1 MRSRPDVKLLLSPG
15 VVQPGERL
23 RAEALFTSK
32 SHETP
37 VDFISMRLRGTT
49 KIGVGSGK
57 GRSIYEGVFFEREWR
72 SKAMKMFK
80 GEMRL
85 AAAFDIPANMPQT
98 YFGGDASIAYLI
110 TVYVSIPWWPDREEE
125 FHIPVALPPAPAP
138 DPIPRTFATS
148 TVGPR
153 GTDAF
158 MEMSLDATQ
167 IAAGDV
173 VTGSISLQNLR
184 GRKIRGIDLS
194 FVETEI
200 VTVPRPD
207 TREAKRFR
215 LRVHD
220 GSPAEGAAIPFRV
233 RLPDKATPTFNTD
246 GVLNNR
252 AQQSFM
258 QVRTHVELR
267 AVVAWGEDV
276 ILRVP
281 VLVATKASAPRQQ
294 LGWVAPVGRERQ
306 MIVWRAAAERMG
318 LIADPNAQRMT
329 AQSGVV
335 TVEVTAEHREK
346 DFFLI
351 AQLGWPNMG
360 LDLEVNERKWTDALA
375 VNLMKSGD
383 ENVDERFAAHVREP
397 AQAKAIVET
406 LASVMDFEE
415 VAITD
420 QGAVLTIR
428 GAPHVPEKLEP
439 FCKAALRAAEAFD
452 QALKRIAPPHLF
464 AADVPA
470 WEAMAS
476 RLRGRLDIGRMW
488 IRDAVIGTTSV
499 ELGAVWERT
508 GIHLGSAIRIKI
520 DPPLETAF
528 TILDDPRLSPA
539 ARDAWR
545 ELQSKSKN
553 TSITEKEILI
563 ELEGK
568 LTDPQTAMPLIDLA
582 LVLRKS
588 LTGSIAAGPFR

>member
-1 MRSRPDVKLLLSPG
+1 MRSRPDVKLLLKPG

-23 RAEALFTSK
+23 RTEALFLSK
-32 SHETP
+32 SETP

-57 GRSIYEGVFFEREWR
+57 GRSVYEGVFFEREWR

-98 YFGGDASIAYLI
+98 YFGGDASIAYLL

-125 FHIPVALPPAPAP
+125 FHVPVALAAAPAP
-138 DPIPRTFATS
+138 DPVPRTFATS
-148 TVGPR
+148 TLGPS
-153 GTDAF
+153 GTDPF

-200 VTVPRPD
+200 VTLPRPD

-220 GSPAEGAAIPFRV
+220 GSPVEGAAIPFRV
-233 RLPDKATPTFNTD
+233 RLPDKATPTFDTK
-246 GVLNNR
+246 GVVR
-252 AQQSFM
+252 GQMSFLH
-258 QVRTHVELR
+258 VRTHIEVR

-276 ILRVP
+276 VLRVP
-281 VLVATKASAPRQQ
+281 VKVATKASAPRQQ

-306 MIVWRAAAERMG
+306 MLVWRAAAEHAG
-318 LIADPNAQRMT
+318 LIADPDAQRMT
-329 AQSGVV
+329 TQSGSV

-351 AQLGWPNMG
+351 AKLGWPNLG

-375 VNLMKSGD
+375 LNLVRSGD
-383 ENVDERFAAHVREP
+383 ERIDERFAAHVREP

-415 VAITD
+415 VAIND
-420 QGAVLTIR
+420 VGAVLAKR

-439 FCKAALRAAEAFD
+439 FCKAALRAAAAFD
-452 QALKRIAPPHLF
+452 ESLGRIAPPQLF
-464 AADVPA
+464 VADVPA
-470 WEAMAS
+470 WEAMAE

-488 IRDAVIGTTSV
+488 IRDAHVGTDSV
-499 ELGAVWERT
+499 ELGAVWERR
-508 GIHLGSAIRIKI
+508 GIHLGSAIRVKI
-520 DPPLETAF
+520 DPPLESAF
-528 TILDDPRLSPA
+528 TDLQDARLSPA

-545 ELQSKSKN
+545 ELLSKTKS
-553 TSITEKEILI
+553 TSISDREILI
-563 ELEGK
+563 ELEGQ
-568 LTDPQTAMPLIDLA
+568 LHDPQSAMPLIDLA
-582 LVLRKS
+582 VLLRRS
-588 LTGSIAAGPFR
+588 LSGPLAAGPFR